1 MAGITLAQAEAQ
13 LALALEALAETRK
26 TASLSVGNRSISRQR
41 VEGAQAEVDYWD
53 KKCQELSG
61 TSNVARKIK
70 VYGGT
75 PV

>member
-13 LALALEALAETRK
+13 LALALTALEKTRETFSM
-26 TASLSVGNRSISRQR
+26 TVGNRTLSRQR
-41 VEGAQAEVDYWD
+41 LEGAQGEVDYWD
-53 KKCQELSG
+53 RKCQELAG

-75 PV
+75 PA

>member
-26 TASLSVGNRSISRQR
+26 TASLSVGNRSVSRQR

-53 KKCQELSG
+53 KKCRELSG
-61 TSNVARKIK
+61 TSNMARKIK